1 MSDASPLRVLL
12 VDDQSLLRMGFRLV
26 LEGTDIEVVGEASD
40 GAQGVAMAQEL
51 RPDVVLMDVRMPVM
65 DGIEATRQITQTT
78 ESRVIILTTF
88 DVDEYAFAGL
98 RAGASAFMLKDAQ
111 PEELVRAVQVV
122 NAGESMVAPRM
133 TARLVEEFINNTSTS
148 NYALNGIYKS
158 RLESLT
164 PRERDTVEALAAG
177 LSNSE
182 IAEKFFV
189 SETTVKTHVRSILS
203 KLDVRDRVQVVVFAY
218 ESGMVQPGNK
228 SPHGSRSDF

>member
-26 LEGTDIEVVGEASD
+26 LEGADIEVVGEASD

>member
-1 MSDASPLRVLL
+1 MSEASPLRVLL

-148 NYALNGIYKS
+148 NYALYGIYKS

-164 PRERDTVEALAAG
+164 PRERDTVEAIATG

-228 SPHGSRSDF
+228 SPHVLRNDF

>member
-1 MSDASPLRVLL
+1 MSEASPLRVLL

-133 TARLVEEFINNTSTS
+133 TARLVEEFINTTSTS

-164 PRERDTVEALAAG
+164 PRERDTVEAIATG

-228 SPHGSRSDF
+228 SPHVLRNDF

>member
-1 MSDASPLRVLL
+1 MFEASPLRVLL

-122 NAGESMVAPRM
+122 NAGESIVAPRM

-164 PRERDTVEALAAG
+164 PRERDTVEAIATG

-228 SPHGSRSDF
+228 SPHVLRNDF

>member
-51 RPDVVLMDVRMPVM
+51 RPDVVLVDVRMPVM

-148 NYALNGIYKS
+148 KYALNGIYRS

-228 SPHGSRSDF
+228 SLHGLRSDF

>member
-1 MSDASPLRVLL
+1 MSEASPLRVLL

-40 GAQGVAMAQEL
+40 GGQGVAMAQEL

-122 NAGESMVAPRM
+122 NAGESIVAPRM

-164 PRERDTVEALAAG
+164 PRERDTVEAIATG

-228 SPHGSRSDF
+228 SPHVLRNDF

>member
-1 MSDASPLRVLL
+1 MSEAPPLRVLL

-26 LEGTDIEVVGEASD
+26 LEGADIEVVGEASD

-51 RPDVVLMDVRMPVM
+51 HPDVVLMDVRMPVM

-164 PRERDTVEALAAG
+164 PRERDTVEAIATG

-228 SPHGSRSDF
+228 SPHVLRNDF

>member
-1 MSDASPLRVLL
+1 MSEAPPLRVLL

-26 LEGTDIEVVGEASD
+26 LEGADIEVVGEASD

-51 RPDVVLMDVRMPVM
+51 HPDVVLMDVRMPVM

-164 PRERDTVEALAAG
+164 PRERDTVEAIATG
-177 LSNSE
+177 LSHSE

-228 SPHGSRSDF
+228 SPHVLRNDF

>member
-1 MSDASPLRVLL
+1 MSEAPPLRVLL

-26 LEGTDIEVVGEASD
+26 LEGADIEVVGEASD
-40 GAQGVAMAQEL
+40 GVQGVAMAQEL
-51 RPDVVLMDVRMPVM
+51 HPDVVLMDVRMPVM

-164 PRERDTVEALAAG
+164 PRERDTVEAIATG

-189 SETTVKTHVRSILS
+189 PETTVKTHVRSILS

-228 SPHGSRSDF
+228 SPHVLRNDF

>member
-26 LEGTDIEVVGEASD
+26 LEGADIEVVGEASD

-133 TARLVEEFINNTSTS
+133 TARLVEEFINSTSTS

-228 SPHGSRSDF
+228 SLHVLRNDF

>member
-1 MSDASPLRVLL
+1 MSEASPLRVLL

-111 PEELVRAVQVV
+111 PEDLVRAVQVV
-122 NAGESMVAPRM
+122 NAGESIVAPRM

-164 PRERDTVEALAAG
+164 PRERDTVEAIATG

-228 SPHGSRSDF
+228 SPHVLRNDF

>member
-1 MSDASPLRVLL
+1 MSEAPPLRVLL

-26 LEGTDIEVVGEASD
+26 LEGADIEVVGEASD

-133 TARLVEEFINNTSTS
+133 TARLVEEFVNHSSTS
-148 NYALNGIYKS
+148 NYAPSDIYKN
-158 RLESLT
+158 RLDSLT
-164 PRERDTVEALAAG
+164 PRERDTVEAIATG

>member
-1 MSDASPLRVLL
+1 MSEASPLRVLL

-122 NAGESMVAPRM
+122 NAGESIVAPRM

-164 PRERDTVEALAAG
+164 PRERDTVEAIATG

-228 SPHGSRSDF
+228 SPHVLRNDF

>member
-1 MSDASPLRVLL
+1 MSEAPPLRVLL

-26 LEGTDIEVVGEASD
+26 LEGADIDVVGEASD

-133 TARLVEEFINNTSTS
+133 TARLVEEFINSTSTS
-148 NYALNGIYKS
+148 SYALNGIYKS
-158 RLESLT
+158 RLDVLT

-228 SPHGSRSDF
+228 SPHGLRSDF

>member
-1 MSDASPLRVLL
+1 MSEASPLRVLL

-40 GAQGVAMAQEL
+40 GAQGVAMGQEL

-164 PRERDTVEALAAG
+164 PRERDTVEAIATG

-228 SPHGSRSDF
+228 SPHVLRNDF

>member
-1 MSDASPLRVLL
+1 MSEASPLRVLL

-51 RPDVVLMDVRMPVM
+51 HPDVVLMDVRMPVM

-164 PRERDTVEALAAG
+164 PRERDTVEAIATG

-228 SPHGSRSDF
+228 SPHVLRNDF

>member
-26 LEGTDIEVVGEASD
+26 LEGADIEVVGEASD

-51 RPDVVLMDVRMPVM
+51 RPDVVLMDIRMPVM

-203 KLDVRDRVQVVVFAY
+203 KLVVRDRVQVVVFAY

>member
-1 MSDASPLRVLL
+1 MSEAPPLRVLL

-26 LEGTDIEVVGEASD
+26 LEGADIEVVGEASD

-148 NYALNGIYKS
+148 NYVLNGIYKS

-164 PRERDTVEALAAG
+164 PRERDTVEAIATG

-182 IAEKFFV
+182 IAERFFV

-228 SPHGSRSDF
+228 SPHVLRNDF

>member
-26 LEGTDIEVVGEASD
+26 LEGADIEVVGEASD

-148 NYALNGIYKS
+148 KYALNGIYRS

-228 SPHGSRSDF
+228 SLHGLRSDF

>member
-1 MSDASPLRVLL
+1 MSEASPLRVLL

-164 PRERDTVEALAAG
+164 PRERDTVEAIATG

-228 SPHGSRSDF
+228 SPHVLRNDF

>member
-1 MSDASPLRVLL
+1 MSEAPPLRVLL

-26 LEGTDIEVVGEASD
+26 LEGADIEVVGEASD

-133 TARLVEEFINNTSTS
+133 TARLVEEFVNHSSTS
-148 NYALNGIYKS
+148 NYAPSGIYKN
-158 RLESLT
+158 RLDSLT
-164 PRERDTVEALAAG
+164 PRERDTVEAIATG

-228 SPHGSRSDF
+228 SPHGLRSDF

>member
-1 MSDASPLRVLL
+1 
-12 VDDQSLLRMGFRLV
+12 
-26 LEGTDIEVVGEASD
+26 
-40 GAQGVAMAQEL
+40 MAQEL

-148 NYALNGIYKS
+148 NYALYGIYKS
-158 RLESLT
+158 RSESLT
-164 PRERDTVEALAAG
+164 PRERDTVEAIATG

-228 SPHGSRSDF
+228 SPHVLRNDF

>member
-1 MSDASPLRVLL
+1 MSEAPPLRVLL

-26 LEGTDIEVVGEASD
+26 LEGADIEVVGEASD

-164 PRERDTVEALAAG
+164 PRERDTVEAIATG

-182 IAEKFFV
+182 IAERFFV

-228 SPHGSRSDF
+228 SPHVLRNDF

>member
-1 MSDASPLRVLL
+1 MSEAPPLRVLL

-26 LEGTDIEVVGEASD
+26 LEGADIEVVGEASD

-133 TARLVEEFINNTSTS
+133 TARLVEEFVNHSSTS
-148 NYALNGIYKS
+148 NYVPNGIYKN
-158 RLESLT
+158 RLDSLT
-164 PRERDTVEALAAG
+164 PRERDTVEAIATG

-218 ESGMVQPGNK
+218 ESEMVQPGNK

>member
-1 MSDASPLRVLL
+1 MPDASPLRVLL

-26 LEGTDIEVVGEASD
+26 LEGADIEVVGEASD
-40 GAQGVAMAQEL
+40 GAQGVAMAHEL

-111 PEELVRAVQVV
+111 PEELVRAVHVV

-148 NYALNGIYKS
+148 SYALNEIYKS
-158 RLESLT
+158 RLDSLT

-218 ESGMVQPGNK
+218 ESGMVQPGNT
-228 SPHGSRSDF
+228 SPHGLRSDF

>member
-1 MSDASPLRVLL
+1 
-12 VDDQSLLRMGFRLV
+12 
-26 LEGTDIEVVGEASD
+26 
-40 GAQGVAMAQEL
+40 
-51 RPDVVLMDVRMPVM
+51 
-65 DGIEATRQITQTT
+65 
-78 ESRVIILTTF
+78 
-88 DVDEYAFAGL
+88 
-98 RAGASAFMLKDAQ
+98 
-111 PEELVRAVQVV
+111 
-122 NAGESMVAPRM
+122 MVAPRM

-164 PRERDTVEALAAG
+164 PRERDTVEAIATG

-203 KLDVRDRVQVVVFAY
+203 KLDVRDRVQVIVFAY

-228 SPHGSRSDF
+228 SPHVLRNDF

>member
-1 MSDASPLRVLL
+1 MSEASPLRVLL

-122 NAGESMVAPRM
+122 NAGESIVAPRM

-148 NYALNGIYKS
+148 NYALYGIYKS

-164 PRERDTVEALAAG
+164 PRERDTVEAIATG

-228 SPHGSRSDF
+228 SPHVLRNDF